1 MHLAGVFVE
10 HFCDGVYKPTMF
22 VSCKLDS
29 LIKNKELFSSTTE
42 CLTFKYT
49 KRGKVHESK
58 ILTDIST
65 SVEYA

>member
-10 HFCDGVYKPTMF
+10 HFCDGIYKPTMF

-49 KRGKVHESK
+49 KKRKGP
-58 ILTDIST
+58 
-65 SVEYA
+65 

>member
-22 VSCKLDS
+22 VSCKVDS

-42 CLTFKYT
+42 SECLTFKYT
-49 KRGKVHESK
+49 KKRKGP
-58 ILTDIST
+58 
-65 SVEYA
+65 